1 MAISA
6 LASRAW
12 EREENSHRVNWWS
25 SALCRA
31 YYNAAVCGEFV
42 PGTSEGC
49 RVVLRK
55 ALNGREL
62 DRAISV
68 GCGTGIKELAILEDG
83 LVRSFDLWE
92 ISNTVAD
99 EGRRN
104 AAASGLQDRV
114 AYHVGDAF
122 AEVREGVYDLVN
134 WDHSLHHMSDVDA
147 AVAWS
152 VRALRPGGFVMI
164 NDYVGPNR
172 LQFLRTETDRANAF
186 LARAGVP
193 QRIPRA
199 TVVSKLRQWWRD
211 PSEAPQSELIA
222 EAVARHMPGANLAP
236 IGGAMLNM
244 LGPVI
249 VPFAKDED
257 DPILRAFLDE
267 DAKFKA
273 EGRSHFAFALWRKP
287 DPS

>member
-12 EREENSHRVNWWS
+12 EREEKSHGVTWWS
-25 SALCRA
+25 SAICRA
-31 YYNAAVCGEFV
+31 YYNAAVCGELV
-42 PGTSEGC
+42 SGTSEGC
-49 RVVLRK
+49 RVVLRR

-92 ISNTVAD
+92 IANTVAD

-122 AEVREGVYDLVN
+122 AEAQEGASDLGH

-152 VRALRPGGFVMI
+152 VKALRPGGFAMI
-164 NDYVGPNR
+164 NGYIGPNR
-172 LQFLRTETDRANAF
+172 L
-186 LARAGVP
+186 
-193 QRIPRA
+193 
-199 TVVSKLRQWWRD
+199 
-211 PSEAPQSELIA
+211 
-222 EAVARHMPGANLAP
+222 
-236 IGGAMLNM
+236 
-244 LGPVI
+244 
-249 VPFAKDED
+249 PF
-257 DPILRAFLDE
+257 P
-267 DAKFKA
+267 
-273 EGRSHFAFALWRKP
+273 
-287 DPS
+287 

>member
-25 SALCRA
+25 SAMCRA
-31 YYNAAVCGEFV
+31 YYNAAVCGELV
-42 PGTSEGC
+42 SGTSEGC
-49 RVVLRK
+49 RVVLRR

-104 AAASGLQDRV
+104 AAASGLENRV

-122 AEVREGVYDLVN
+122 AETQAGGYDLVT

-152 VRALRPGGFVMI
+152 VKALRPGGFVMI
-164 NDYVGPNR
+164 NDYIGPNR

-186 LARAGVP
+186 LARAGVAR
-193 QRIPRA
+193 RIPRS

-211 PSEAPQSELIA
+211 PSEAPQSESIA
-222 EAVARHMPGANLAP
+222 EAVARHMPGADLAS

-257 DPILRAFLDE
+257 DPVLRAFLDE

-273 EGRSHFAFALWRKP
+273 EGYSHFAFALWRKP
-287 DPS
+287 EPA